1 MKRTPIYINGIG
13 LISIQKPLSDDVIY
27 NPEDFSSNYVK
38 CQDPDYKQYIN
49 AGTARRMSPIIKR
62 SIVTS
67 KTALQNADVSVPD
80 AIISGTGLGCATDT
94 EKFLTSMVENNE
106 EFLSPTAFI
115 HSTHNTLSSQVAI
128 DINCKNYNNTFMQKG
143 VSFEHALLDAV
154 CMIRNNEINNGLVMG
169 NDELNEKFHKLYDN
183 IKFWKTNVESTLNI
197 AKQNDSYGSFA
208 GEGSSALVVTN
219 CFNEKSYA
227 KISDLKI
234 TYNTKGIDIDFVEN
248 FLSENNLSFDDVDLV
263 LTGTNGDKEND
274 LVYNNLFNNSKLSDK
289 IGLFRNLS
297 GYYYTSSGF
306 GFAAAAICLKNR
318 LIPKHLTLNGKEIK
332 NPENILFYNHSD
344 NKQHALS
351 IISKCTD

>member
-13 LISIQKPLSDDVIY
+13 LISIQKPLSEDVIY
-27 NPEDFSSNYVK
+27 NPEDFSNNYVK

-49 AGTARRMSPIIKR
+49 AGIARRLGAIIKR
-62 SIVTS
+62 SMVTS
-67 KTALQNADVSVPD
+67 KTALQSADIGVPD
-80 AIISGTGLGCATDT
+80 AIISGTGIGCVIDT
-94 EKFLTSMVENNE
+94 EKFLTAMIENNE

-154 CMIRNNEINNGLVMG
+154 CMIRNNEINNALVMG
-169 NDELNEKFHKLYDN
+169 NDEFSEKFHKLYDN
-183 IKFWKTNVESTLNI
+183 IKFWKTNVKSTLNI
-197 AKQNDSYGSFA
+197 ANQNDTYGSFA

-219 CFNEKSYA
+219 QFNEKSYA
-227 KISDLKI
+227 KISDLKV
-234 TYNTKGIDIDFVEN
+234 TYNTKGIDIDFVKN
-248 FLSENNLSFDDVDLV
+248 FLSENNLSFDDIDLV
-263 LTGTNGDKEND
+263 LTGINGDKEND
-274 LVYNNLFNNSKLSDK
+274 LVYSNLFSSSETSDK

-306 GFAAAAICLKNR
+306 GFAAAAICLKNG

-332 NPENILFYNHSD
+332 NPENILFYNHSE